1 MNAIR
6 HVVIYKGHEHSPLL
20 GPYAQS
26 VTKRIEMFLTMNKYR
41 EDQGR
46 LPWNVAAV
54 TGENLIAKLKALP
67 VQETLLVIPAGQS
80 SHLDAVFTHEQLS
93 FIHHEF
99 FAKGG
104 RGEFNCGSAYWVS
117 KKRLFSS
124 TDVKVSQLPLFEGLS
139 CGPLCPIP
147 TNKYQVN
154 FQSDATQITDGNTS
168 CTIFLSG
175 GGSFFAESETQAV
188 KVLHRYLPQEL
199 SRFNVNQEWENA
211 SILITIGKG
220 AALLSMLHPYYG
232 PDDFD
237 CFDRYFP
244 GSGTD
249 WKAVQETL
257 SPLDDRMRFI
267 FNTMLIPLEDIDF
280 TENSNQLSC

>member
-1 MNAIR
+1 MNTIR
-6 HVVIYKGHEHSPLL
+6 HVVIYKGHENCQL

-26 VTKRIEMFLTMNKYR
+26 VMKRIEMFQTLNKYR
-41 EDQGR
+41 ETEGR
-46 LPWNVAAV
+46 LPWNVTAV
-54 TGENLIAKLKALP
+54 TGENLIAKLKTLP

-80 SHLDAVFTHEQLS
+80 SHLDAAFTQDQLS
-93 FIHHEF
+93 YIHHEF

-124 TDVKVSQLPLFEGLS
+124 TDVKVSLLPLFDGLS

-154 FQSDATQITDGNTS
+154 FQSEATQITDGKTS

-175 GGSFFAESETQAV
+175 GGSFFTDSPTQPV
-188 KVLHRYLPQEL
+188 KVLHRYSPHEL
-199 SRFNVNQEWENA
+199 SRFNVTDAWENA
-211 SILITIGKG
+211 TILITIGKG
-220 AALLSMLHPYYG
+220 AALLSMLHPYFG

-237 CFDRYFP
+237 SFEHYFP
-244 GSGTD
+244 DSGTN
-249 WKAVQETL
+249 WKAVQENL
-257 SPLDDRMRFI
+257 SPLDERMQFVY
-267 FNTMLIPLEDIDF
+267 NTMLIPLEDIDF
-280 TENSNQLSC
+280 SKNGNELSC